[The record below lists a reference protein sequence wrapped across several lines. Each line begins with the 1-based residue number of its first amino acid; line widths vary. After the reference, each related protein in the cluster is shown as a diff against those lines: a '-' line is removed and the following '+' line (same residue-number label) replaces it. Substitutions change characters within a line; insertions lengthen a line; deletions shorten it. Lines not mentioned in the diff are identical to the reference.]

1 MHRNSLGVVVLT
13 FLATA
18 PLQAAVLVS
27 ENFDTTDPTTRGWTL
42 SGGAASDWTTSQYL
56 SPGHSIHTASGAI
69 WQSPQFNVTPYNYY
83 QLAFDSLSQGKEYW
97 YSRYFNSGGGEFAA
111 DTYASIMPS
120 TTWKNNSVV
129 FRGRPGATASSLGNT
144 TASVSFAAG
153 GDTYID
159 NVKVSPVTHAQVA
172 TWSDNLYATMPK
184 TVSYTPAADK
194 FKYIPKFIQKLQ
206 TGQTVRIVMLGD
218 SIINDTNNSSFET
231 LVERQYPGA
240 KIEVVPAVRGSTGMT
255 YYKDNNRVT
264 SYVTD
269 YQPDLVM
276 LGGISNFSPGEAV
289 VTVMSDFT
297 SVMDQIRSIMG
308 ANAPEMML
316 MSDTVFLADNNTDP
330 VAYRAALSNLAGTQ
344 NAAYIDMRAPWDNYM
359 ANLPGGWT
367 VDTFHRDYIHAND
380 YGKQIL
386 GRTLESFFTPVPEP
400 TSVTI
405 IGGVMLASLLRRRRH
420 ADAAVVQP

>member
-1 MHRNSLGVVVLT
+1 MHLRSLGAVALT
-13 FLATA
+13 LMAT
-18 PLQAAVLVS
+18 QSFGVDLVS
-27 ENFDTTDPTTRGWTL
+27 ENFDTTDPTARGWTL
-42 SGGAASDWTTSQYL
+42 TGGSASDWTTSEYV
-56 SPGHSIHTASGAI
+56 SPGRSVHAGLNVT

-97 YSRYFNSGGGEFAA
+97 NARYFNSGGGEFVS

-120 TTWKNNSVV
+120 ATWKNNSAV

-144 TASVSFAAG
+144 TASVSFAETNV
-153 GDTYID
+153 GDGLNSTYID
-159 NVKVSPVTHAQVA
+159 NVQVSAVTHAQVA
-172 TWSDNLYATMPK
+172 ALSDTLYATMPK
-184 TVSYTPAADK
+184 VISYTPPANK
-194 FKYIPKFIQKLQ
+194 FQNIPKFIQKLQ
-206 TGQTVRIVMLGD
+206 TGQTVRVVMLGD

-231 LVERQYPGA
+231 LVERKYPGA
-240 KIEVVPAVRGSTGMT
+240 KIEVVPSVRGSTGMT

-276 LGGISNFSPGEAV
+276 LGGISNFSVGASV
-289 VTVMSDFT
+289 ASVMSDFT

-330 VAYRAALSNLAGTQ
+330 VAYRAALSNLAGTK
-344 NAAYIDMRAPWDNYM
+344 NAAYVDMRAPWDNYM
-359 ANLPGGWT
+359 TNLPSGWT
-367 VDTFHRDYIHAND
+367 VDMFHRDDIHAND

-386 GRTLESFFTPVPEP
+386 GRTLENFFTPVPEP

-420 ADAAVVQP
+420 AD